1 MIDTVSDGVVAGREK
16 GSELSNEFEDYARDC
31 LRLAAKTEDEFVR
44 GELIEMAKHWMGIA
58 TEEEDRRGTPR
69 APRFG

>member
-1 MIDTVSDGVVAGREK
+1 M
-16 GSELSNEFEDYARDC
+16 SNEFEDYARDC

-44 GELIEMAKHWMGIA
+44 GELIEMARHWMGIA

>member
-1 MIDTVSDGVVAGREK
+1 MGWLPAEQE
-16 GSELSNEFEDYARDC
+16 GSEMSNEFEDYARDC

-44 GELIEMAKHWMGIA
+44 GELIEMARHWMGIA